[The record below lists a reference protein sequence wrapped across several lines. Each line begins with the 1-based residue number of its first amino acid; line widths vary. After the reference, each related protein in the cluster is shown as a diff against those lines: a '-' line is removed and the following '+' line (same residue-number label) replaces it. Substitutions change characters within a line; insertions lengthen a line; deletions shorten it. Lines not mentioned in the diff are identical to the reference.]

1 VLSPP
6 PTDHQL
12 DQLDQLEGAFDWIIV
27 GGGLVGASI
36 AYGLILKQP
45 QLRILVL
52 DGADTDHRASVGNFG
67 LIWVQ
72 GKGYNFPAYANWSLQ
87 GANLWPQFAD
97 QLSRTSDI
105 DLAYQRQGGLEFA
118 LSQQH
123 LNTLSEEMAAM
134 AHHTQGDFEYTVL
147 DRDAALAFQP
157 GLGEAVAG
165 AIYSPQDG
173 QVNPLY
179 LLSAL
184 HKANQLH
191 GVEYQSRCRVEHIQ
205 AVPEGFNVSGFSAKQ
220 IVLCAGL
227 DNQRLGKQLDMH
239 LPVSP
244 VKGQILITQR
254 AAVGTLTYA
263 SPQLRQTAEGTIQ
276 IGGSH
281 EHVGLDDCSSLE
293 VIQRIAADVVA
304 LMPDLAHLQLVR
316 CWGALR
322 VMSPDGAPVYQR
334 SDKYKGAF
342 GVCCHS
348 GVSLAAAHAGPLSSW
363 LLNTLDGDQKTLIEA
378 MNNDRFSI

>member
-1 VLSPP
+1 VLSPNLADRHP
-6 PTDHQL
+6 D
-12 DQLDQLEGAFDWIIV
+12 AFDWIIV

-36 AYGLILKQP
+36 AYGLSQKQP
-45 QLRILVL
+45 QLRILVV

-72 GKGYNFPAYANWSLQ
+72 GKGHNFPTYANWSLQ
-87 GANLWPQFAD
+87 GADLWPQFAH
-97 QLSRTSDI
+97 QLSHKTQI
-105 DLAYQRQGGLEFA
+105 DLAYQRHGGLEFA

-123 LNTLSEEMAAM
+123 LSDLSEEMAAM
-134 AHHTQGDFEYTVL
+134 AHHTQGKFKYTLL
-147 DRDAALAFQP
+147 DRDAALALQP
-157 GLGEAVAG
+157 GLGEAVVG
-165 AIYSPQDG
+165 AVYSPQDG

-191 GVEYQSRCRVEHIQ
+191 GVEYQPRCRVETIESI
-205 AVPEGFNVSGFSAKQ
+205 PEGFNVAGFKAKQ

-227 DNQRLGKQLDMH
+227 DNQRLGKQLSMH

-244 VKGQILITQR
+244 IKGQILITKR

-281 EHVGLDDCSSLE
+281 EHTELDDRSSLE
-293 VIQRIAADVVA
+293 VMQRIAAEAVA
-304 LMPDLAHLQLVR
+304 LMPALARLQLVR
-316 CWGALR
+316 SWGALR
-322 VMSPDGAPVYQR
+322 VMSPDGAPIYQR
-334 SDKYKGAF
+334 SHKYKGAF

-363 LLNTLDGDQKTLIEA
+363 LLNTLDGDQTTLIEA

>member
-1 VLSPP
+1 MLSLNPAHNQSAP
-6 PTDHQL
+6 Y
-12 DQLDQLEGAFDWIIV
+12 DWIIV

-36 AYGLILKQP
+36 AYGLIQKQP
-45 QLRILVL
+45 HLRILVL
-52 DGADTDHRASVGNFG
+52 DGGDTDHRASVGNFG

-72 GKGYNFPAYANWSLQ
+72 GKGYEFPAYANWSLQ
-87 GANLWPQFAD
+87 GADLWPQFAH
-97 QLSRTSDI
+97 QLSHKSQIDI
-105 DLAYQRQGGLEFA
+105 AYQRQGGLEFA
-118 LSQQH
+118 LSQQQ
-123 LNTLSEEMAAM
+123 LNALSEEMAAM
-134 AHHTQGDFEYTVL
+134 AHHTQGDFQYTIL
-147 DRDAALAFQP
+147 DRDAALALQP
-157 GLGEAVAG
+157 GLGEAVVG
-165 AIYSPQDG
+165 AVYSPQDG

-191 GVEYQSRCRVEHIQ
+191 GVEYQSRCAVENIEVVGQ
-205 AVPEGFNVSGFSAKQ
+205 GFNVAGFSAKH

-244 VKGQILITQR
+244 VKGQILITER
-254 AAVGTLTYA
+254 ATAGTLKYA

-281 EHVGLDDCSSLE
+281 ENTGLDDRSTLE
-293 VIQRIAADVVA
+293 IMQTIADDAVA
-304 LMPDLAHLQLVR
+304 LMPGLAQLQLVR
-316 CWGALR
+316 TWGALR
-322 VMSPDGAPVYQR
+322 VMSPDGAPIYQR
-334 SDKYKGAF
+334 SHKYSGAF

-363 LLNTLDGDQKTLIEA
+363 LLNALDGDQKTLIEA
-378 MNNDRFSI
+378 MSNDRFPI

>member
-1 VLSPP
+1 MLSLNPAHNQSAP
-6 PTDHQL
+6 Y
-12 DQLDQLEGAFDWIIV
+12 DWIIV

-36 AYGLILKQP
+36 AYGLIQKQP
-45 QLRILVL
+45 HLRILVL
-52 DGADTDHRASVGNFG
+52 DGGDTDHRASVGNFG

-72 GKGYNFPAYANWSLQ
+72 GKGYEFPAYANWSLQ
-87 GANLWPQFAD
+87 GADLWPQFAH
-97 QLSRTSDI
+97 QLSLKSQIDI
-105 DLAYQRQGGLEFA
+105 AYQRQGGLEFA
-118 LSQQH
+118 LSQQQ
-123 LNTLSEEMAAM
+123 LNALSEEMAAM
-134 AHHTQGDFEYTVL
+134 AHHTQGDFQYTIL
-147 DRDAALAFQP
+147 DRDAALALQP
-157 GLGEAVAG
+157 GLGEAVVG
-165 AIYSPQDG
+165 AVYSPQDG

-191 GVEYQSRCRVEHIQ
+191 GVEYQSRCAVENIEVVAQ
-205 AVPEGFNVSGFSAKQ
+205 GFNVAGFSAKH

-244 VKGQILITQR
+244 VKGQILITER
-254 AAVGTLTYA
+254 ATAGTLKYA

-281 EHVGLDDCSSLE
+281 ENTGLDDRSTLE
-293 VIQRIAADVVA
+293 IMQTIADDAVA
-304 LMPDLAHLQLVR
+304 LMPGLAQLQLVR
-316 CWGALR
+316 TWGALR
-322 VMSPDGAPVYQR
+322 VMSPDGAPIYQR
-334 SDKYKGAF
+334 SHKYSGAF

-363 LLNTLDGDQKTLIEA
+363 LLNALDGDQKTLIEA
-378 MNNDRFSI
+378 MSNDRFPI

>member
-1 VLSPP
+1 VLSLNPAHNQSAP
-6 PTDHQL
+6 Y
-12 DQLDQLEGAFDWIIV
+12 DWIIV

-36 AYGLILKQP
+36 AYGLIQKQP
-45 QLRILVL
+45 HLHILVL
-52 DGADTDHRASVGNFG
+52 DGGDTDHRASVGNFG

-72 GKGYNFPAYANWSLQ
+72 GKGYEFPAYANWSLQ
-87 GANLWPQFAD
+87 GADLWPQFAR
-97 QLSRTSDI
+97 QLSHKSQIDI
-105 DLAYQRQGGLEFA
+105 AYQRQGGLEFA
-118 LSQQH
+118 LSQQQ
-123 LNTLSEEMAAM
+123 LNALSEEMAAM
-134 AHHTQGDFEYTVL
+134 AHHTQGDFQYTIL
-147 DRDAALAFQP
+147 DRDAALALQP
-157 GLGEAVAG
+157 GLGKAVAG
-165 AIYSPQDG
+165 AVYSPQDG

-191 GVEYQSRCRVEHIQ
+191 GVEYQSRCTVENVEVVAQ
-205 AVPEGFNVSGFSAKQ
+205 GFKVAEFSAKH

-244 VKGQILITQR
+244 VKGQILITER
-254 AAVGTLTYA
+254 ATAGTLKYA

-281 EHVGLDDCSSLE
+281 EHTGLDDRSTLE
-293 VIQRIAADVVA
+293 IMQTIADDAVA
-304 LMPDLAHLQLVR
+304 LMPGLAQLQLVR
-316 CWGALR
+316 TWGALR
-322 VMSPDGAPVYQR
+322 VMSPDGAPIYQR
-334 SDKYKGAF
+334 SHKYSGAF

-363 LLNTLDGDQKTLIEA
+363 LLNTLDGDQKILIEA
-378 MNNDRFSI
+378 MNNDRFPI

>member
-1 VLSPP
+1 VDTCKNVLSLSPANNRSAP
-6 PTDHQL
+6 Y
-12 DQLDQLEGAFDWIIV
+12 DWIIV

-36 AYGLILKQP
+36 AYGLIQKRP
-45 QLRILVL
+45 HLRILVL
-52 DGADTDHRASVGNFG
+52 DGSDTDHRASVGNFG

-72 GKGYNFPAYANWSLQ
+72 GKGQDFPAYANWSLQ
-87 GANLWPQFAD
+87 GADLWPEFAH
-97 QLSRTSDI
+97 QLSHKSQI
-105 DLAYQRQGGLEFA
+105 NIAYQRLGGLEFA
-118 LSQQH
+118 LSQQQ
-123 LNTLSEEMAAM
+123 LDVLSEEMVVM
-134 AHHTQGDFEYTVL
+134 ARHTQGAFQYTVL
-147 DRDAALAFQP
+147 DRDAALAMQP
-157 GLGEAVAG
+157 GLGEAVVG
-165 AIYSPQDG
+165 AVYSPQDG

-184 HKANQLH
+184 HKANQLQ
-191 GVEYQSRCRVEHIQ
+191 GVEYQSRCTVENIDVVAQ
-205 AVPEGFNVSGFSAKQ
+205 GFNVAGFSAKH

-244 VKGQILITQR
+244 VKGQILITER
-254 AAVGTLTYA
+254 AAAGTLTYA

-281 EHVGLDDCSSLE
+281 EHTGLDDRSSLE
-293 VIQRIAADVVA
+293 MMQIIADNAVA

-316 CWGALR
+316 SWGALR
-322 VMSPDGAPVYQR
+322 VMSPDGAPIYQR
-334 SDKYKGAF
+334 SHKYSGAF

-363 LLNTLDGDQKTLIEA
+363 LLNALDGDQKTLIEA
-378 MNNDRFSI
+378 MSNDRFPI

>member
-1 VLSPP
+1 MLSLNPEHNQSAP
-6 PTDHQL
+6 Y
-12 DQLDQLEGAFDWIIV
+12 DWIIV

-36 AYGLILKQP
+36 AYGLIQKQP
-45 QLRILVL
+45 HLHILVL
-52 DGADTDHRASVGNFG
+52 DGGDTDHRASVGNFG

-72 GKGYNFPAYANWSLQ
+72 GKGYEFPAYANWSLQ
-87 GANLWPQFAD
+87 GADLWPQFAR
-97 QLSRTSDI
+97 QLSHKSQIDI
-105 DLAYQRQGGLEFA
+105 AYQRQGGLEFA
-118 LSQQH
+118 LSQQQ
-123 LNTLSEEMAAM
+123 LNALSEEMAAM
-134 AHHTQGDFEYTVL
+134 AHHTQGDFQYIIL
-147 DRDAALAFQP
+147 DRDAALALQP

-165 AIYSPQDG
+165 AVYSPQDG

-191 GVEYQSRCRVEHIQ
+191 GVEYQSRCTVENVEVVAQ
-205 AVPEGFNVSGFSAKQ
+205 GFKVAGFSAKH

-244 VKGQILITQR
+244 VKGQILITER
-254 AAVGTLTYA
+254 ATAGTLKYA

-281 EHVGLDDCSSLE
+281 EHTGLDDRSTLE
-293 VIQRIAADVVA
+293 IMQTIADDAVA
-304 LMPDLAHLQLVR
+304 LMPGLAQLQLVR
-316 CWGALR
+316 TWGALR
-322 VMSPDGAPVYQR
+322 VMSPDGAPIYQR
-334 SDKYKGAF
+334 SHKYSGAF

-363 LLNTLDGDQKTLIEA
+363 LLNTLDGDQKILIEA
-378 MNNDRFSI
+378 MNNDRFPI

>member
-1 VLSPP
+1 VLSLNPAHNQSAP
-6 PTDHQL
+6 Y
-12 DQLDQLEGAFDWIIV
+12 DWIIV

-36 AYGLILKQP
+36 AYGLIQKQP
-45 QLRILVL
+45 HLRILVL
-52 DGADTDHRASVGNFG
+52 DGGDTDHRASVGNFG

-72 GKGYNFPAYANWSLQ
+72 GKGYEFPAYANWSLQ
-87 GANLWPQFAD
+87 GADLWPQFAH
-97 QLSRTSDI
+97 QLSHKSQIDI
-105 DLAYQRQGGLEFA
+105 AYQRQGGLEFA
-118 LSQQH
+118 LSQQQ
-123 LNTLSEEMAAM
+123 LNALSEEMAAM
-134 AHHTQGDFEYTVL
+134 AHHTQGDFQYTIL
-147 DRDAALAFQP
+147 DRDAALALQP
-157 GLGEAVAG
+157 GLGEAVVG
-165 AIYSPQDG
+165 AVYSPQDG

-191 GVEYQSRCRVEHIQ
+191 GVEYQSRCAVENIEVVAQ
-205 AVPEGFNVSGFSAKQ
+205 GFNVAGFSAKH

-244 VKGQILITQR
+244 VKGQILITER
-254 AAVGTLTYA
+254 ATAGTLKYA

-281 EHVGLDDCSSLE
+281 ENTGLDDRSTLE
-293 VIQRIAADVVA
+293 IMQTIADDAVA
-304 LMPDLAHLQLVR
+304 LMPGLAQLQLVR
-316 CWGALR
+316 TWGALR
-322 VMSPDGAPVYQR
+322 VMSPDGAPIYQR
-334 SDKYKGAF
+334 SHKYSGAF

-363 LLNTLDGDQKTLIEA
+363 LLNALDGDQKTLIEA
-378 MNNDRFSI
+378 MSNDRFPI

>member
-1 VLSPP
+1 MLSLNPEHNQSAP
-6 PTDHQL
+6 Y
-12 DQLDQLEGAFDWIIV
+12 DWIIV

-36 AYGLILKQP
+36 AYGLIQKQP
-45 QLRILVL
+45 HLHILVL
-52 DGADTDHRASVGNFG
+52 DGGDTDHRASVGNFG

-72 GKGYNFPAYANWSLQ
+72 GKGYEFPAYANWSLQ
-87 GANLWPQFAD
+87 GADLWPQFAR
-97 QLSRTSDI
+97 QLSHKSQIDI
-105 DLAYQRQGGLEFA
+105 AYQRQGGLEFA
-118 LSQQH
+118 LSQQQ
-123 LNTLSEEMAAM
+123 LNALSEEMAAM
-134 AHHTQGDFEYTVL
+134 AHHTQGDFQYTIL
-147 DRDAALAFQP
+147 DRDAALALQP

-165 AIYSPQDG
+165 AVYSPQDG

-191 GVEYQSRCRVEHIQ
+191 GVEYQSRCTVENVEVVAQ
-205 AVPEGFNVSGFSAKQ
+205 GFKVAGFSAKH

-244 VKGQILITQR
+244 VKGQILITER
-254 AAVGTLTYA
+254 ATAGTLKYA

-281 EHVGLDDCSSLE
+281 EHTGLDDRSTLE
-293 VIQRIAADVVA
+293 IMQTIADDAVA
-304 LMPDLAHLQLVR
+304 LMPGLAQLQLVR
-316 CWGALR
+316 TWGALR
-322 VMSPDGAPVYQR
+322 VMSPDGAPIYQR
-334 SDKYKGAF
+334 SHKYSGAF

-363 LLNTLDGDQKTLIEA
+363 LLNTLDGDQKILIEA
-378 MNNDRFSI
+378 MNNDRFPI

>member
-1 VLSPP
+1 MLSLNPAHNQSAP
-6 PTDHQL
+6 Y
-12 DQLDQLEGAFDWIIV
+12 DWIIV

-36 AYGLILKQP
+36 AYGLIQKQP
-45 QLRILVL
+45 HLRILVL
-52 DGADTDHRASVGNFG
+52 DGGDTDHRASVGNFG

-72 GKGYNFPAYANWSLQ
+72 GKGYEFPAYANWSLQ
-87 GANLWPQFAD
+87 GADLWPQFAR
-97 QLSRTSDI
+97 QLSHKSQIDI
-105 DLAYQRQGGLEFA
+105 AYQRQGGLEFA
-118 LSQQH
+118 LSQQQ
-123 LNTLSEEMAAM
+123 LNALSEEMAAM
-134 AHHTQGDFEYTVL
+134 AHHTQGDFQYTIL
-147 DRDAALAFQP
+147 DRDAALALQP
-157 GLGEAVAG
+157 GLGEAVVG
-165 AIYSPQDG
+165 AVYSPQDG

-191 GVEYQSRCRVEHIQ
+191 GVEYQSRCAVENIEVVAQ
-205 AVPEGFNVSGFSAKQ
+205 GFNVAGFSAKH

-244 VKGQILITQR
+244 VKGQILITER
-254 AAVGTLTYA
+254 ATAGTLKYA

-281 EHVGLDDCSSLE
+281 ENTGLDDRSTLE
-293 VIQRIAADVVA
+293 IMQTIADDAVA
-304 LMPDLAHLQLVR
+304 LMPGLAQLQLVR
-316 CWGALR
+316 TWGALR
-322 VMSPDGAPVYQR
+322 VMSPDGAPIYQR
-334 SDKYKGAF
+334 SHKYSGAF

-363 LLNTLDGDQKTLIEA
+363 LLNALDGDQKTLIEA
-378 MNNDRFSI
+378 MSNDRFPI

>member
-1 VLSPP
+1 MDTCKNVLSLIPAYN
-6 PTDHQL
+6 
-12 DQLDQLEGAFDWIIV
+12 QLEPYDWIIV

-36 AYGLILKQP
+36 AYGLIQKQP

-72 GKGYNFPAYANWSLQ
+72 GKGHNFPAYANWSLQ
-87 GANLWPQFAD
+87 GADLWPQFAR
-97 QLSRTSDI
+97 QLIHESQIDI
-105 DLAYQRQGGLEFA
+105 AYQRQGGLEFA

-123 LNTLSEEMAAM
+123 LSVLSEEMAAM
-134 AHHTQGDFEYTVL
+134 AHHTQGGFQYTLL
-147 DRDAALAFQP
+147 DRDAALALQP
-157 GLGEAVAG
+157 GLGESVVGAV
-165 AIYSPQDG
+165 YSPQDG

-184 HKANQLH
+184 HKTNQLR
-191 GVEYQSRCRVEHIQ
+191 GVEYQSRCTVENIEVLTQ
-205 AVPEGFNVSGFSAKQ
+205 GFNVAGFVAKQ

-227 DNQRLGKQLDMH
+227 DNQRLGKQLAMH

-244 VKGQILITQR
+244 VKGQILITER
-254 AAVGTLTYA
+254 AAAGTFTYA

-281 EHVGLDDCSSLE
+281 EHTGLDDRSSLE
-293 VIQRIAADVVA
+293 VMQAIADDVVA
-304 LMPDLAHLQLVR
+304 LMPELARLQLVR
-316 CWGALR
+316 SWGALR
-322 VMSPDGAPVYQR
+322 VMSPDGGPIYQH

-348 GVSLAAAHAGPLSSW
+348 GVTLAAAHAGPLTNW
-363 LLNTLDGDQKTLIEA
+363 LLNTLDRDQKILIEA
-378 MNNDRFSI
+378 MNNDRFSV

>member
-1 VLSPP
+1 MLSLNPAHNQSAP
-6 PTDHQL
+6 Y
-12 DQLDQLEGAFDWIIV
+12 DWIIV

-36 AYGLILKQP
+36 AYGLIQKQP
-45 QLRILVL
+45 HLRILVL
-52 DGADTDHRASVGNFG
+52 DGGDTDHRASVGNFG

-72 GKGYNFPAYANWSLQ
+72 GKGYEFPAYANWSLQ
-87 GANLWPQFAD
+87 GADLWPQFAH
-97 QLSRTSDI
+97 QLSHKSQIDI
-105 DLAYQRQGGLEFA
+105 AYQRQGGLEFA
-118 LSQQH
+118 LSQQQ
-123 LNTLSEEMAAM
+123 LNALSEEMAAM
-134 AHHTQGDFEYTVL
+134 AHHTQGDFQYTIL
-147 DRDAALAFQP
+147 DRDAALALQP
-157 GLGEAVAG
+157 GLGEAVVG
-165 AIYSPQDG
+165 AVYSPQDG

-184 HKANQLH
+184 HKASQLH
-191 GVEYQSRCRVEHIQ
+191 GVEYQSRCPVEHIEVLEQ
-205 AVPEGFNVSGFSAKQ
+205 GFSAAGFVAKH

-244 VKGQILITQR
+244 VKGQILITER
-254 AAVGTLTYA
+254 AAEGTLKYA

-281 EHVGLDDCSSLE
+281 EHTGLDDRSTLE
-293 VIQRIAADVVA
+293 MMQTIAHGAVA

-316 CWGALR
+316 SWGALR
-322 VMSPDGAPVYQR
+322 VMSPDGAPIYQR
-334 SDKYKGAF
+334 SHKYSGAF

-363 LLNTLDGDQKTLIEA
+363 LLNALDGDQKTLIEA
-378 MNNDRFSI
+378 MSNDRFPI

>member
-1 VLSPP
+1 VLSLNPEHNQSAP
-6 PTDHQL
+6 Y
-12 DQLDQLEGAFDWIIV
+12 DWIIV

-36 AYGLILKQP
+36 AYGLIQKQP
-45 QLRILVL
+45 HLHILVL
-52 DGADTDHRASVGNFG
+52 DGGDTDHRASVGNFG

-72 GKGYNFPAYANWSLQ
+72 GKGYEFPAYANWSLQ
-87 GANLWPQFAD
+87 GADLWPQFAR
-97 QLSRTSDI
+97 QLSHKSQIDI
-105 DLAYQRQGGLEFA
+105 AYQRQGGLEFA
-118 LSQQH
+118 LSQQQ
-123 LNTLSEEMAAM
+123 LNALSEEMAAM
-134 AHHTQGDFEYTVL
+134 AHHTQGDFQYTIL
-147 DRDAALAFQP
+147 DRDAALALQP
-157 GLGEAVAG
+157 GLGKAVAG
-165 AIYSPQDG
+165 AVYSPQDG

-191 GVEYQSRCRVEHIQ
+191 GVEYQSRCTVENVEVVAQ
-205 AVPEGFNVSGFSAKQ
+205 GFKVAGFSAKH

-244 VKGQILITQR
+244 VKGQILITER
-254 AAVGTLTYA
+254 ATAGTLKYA

-281 EHVGLDDCSSLE
+281 EHTGLDDRSTLE
-293 VIQRIAADVVA
+293 IMQTIADDAVA
-304 LMPDLAHLQLVR
+304 LMPGLAQLQLVR
-316 CWGALR
+316 TWGALR
-322 VMSPDGAPVYQR
+322 VMSPDGAPIYQR
-334 SDKYKGAF
+334 SHKYSGAF

-363 LLNTLDGDQKTLIEA
+363 LLNTLDGDQKILIEA
-378 MNNDRFSI
+378 MNNDRFPI

>member
-1 VLSPP
+1 MLSLNPAHNQSAP
-6 PTDHQL
+6 Y
-12 DQLDQLEGAFDWIIV
+12 DWIIV

-36 AYGLILKQP
+36 AYGLIQKQP
-45 QLRILVL
+45 HLRILVL
-52 DGADTDHRASVGNFG
+52 DGGDTDHRASVGNFG

-72 GKGYNFPAYANWSLQ
+72 GKGYEFPAYANWSLQ
-87 GANLWPQFAD
+87 GADLWPQFAH
-97 QLSRTSDI
+97 QLSHKSQIDI
-105 DLAYQRQGGLEFA
+105 AYQRQGGLEFA
-118 LSQQH
+118 LSQQQ
-123 LNTLSEEMAAM
+123 LNALSEEMAAM
-134 AHHTQGDFEYTVL
+134 AHHTQGDFQYTIL
-147 DRDAALAFQP
+147 DRDAALALQP
-157 GLGEAVAG
+157 GLGEAVVG
-165 AIYSPQDG
+165 AVYSPQDG

-191 GVEYQSRCRVEHIQ
+191 GVEYQSRCAVENIEVVAQ
-205 AVPEGFNVSGFSAKQ
+205 GFNVAGFSAKH

-244 VKGQILITQR
+244 VKGQILITER
-254 AAVGTLTYA
+254 ATAGTLKYA

-281 EHVGLDDCSSLE
+281 ENTGLDDRSTLE
-293 VIQRIAADVVA
+293 IMQTIADDAVA
-304 LMPDLAHLQLVR
+304 LMPGLAQLQLVR
-316 CWGALR
+316 TWGALR
-322 VMSPDGAPVYQR
+322 VMSPDGAPIYQR
-334 SDKYKGAF
+334 SHKYSGAF

-363 LLNTLDGDQKTLIEA
+363 LLNALDGDQKTLIEA
-378 MNNDRFSI
+378 MSNDRFPI